1 MSSKKSS
8 YLDSIHILF
17 KVKSTGDYTVGTA
30 GMISLPKLPLENL
43 VLLDKIQSLM
53 DSKAEIKIRLEN
65 LNGKRQVLVAT
76 IHEFSKKPTGRSE
89 MEKLR
94 TQMDASGEI
103 SNKIDE
109 EEKKRADE
117 QAKKMAE
124 EEAKKKAEEQA
135 KKKANEQAKK
145 KAEEETKKK
154 AEEQAK
160 KKAEEQ
166 AKKKA
171 EEQEKKEAE
180 EQAKKEAEEASL
192 KKKADTVKNNSH
204 MPVAKKRLTY
214 YNEDLNEESDAGT
227 QKDLFEESSDES
239 DHENSTDGSNVAD
252 RQNIDDDEDSL
263 YHKPSSGVSESNT
276 LASLSSSTIL
286 TALENTAE
294 ENCGSVLVNN
304 HSTPSRHQQMLD
316 MKNRI
321 SDLESE
327 NGFLYHKVDEKD
339 EEIESLKADILQL
352 QSKNPDNL
360 VERITAVLSAVNGST
375 RVSVNE
381 DNTAATHNVSRH
393 STSREHVMVQLV
405 QGHNLRIEKSD
416 LKCAI
421 TIGRLSSGNLHLMVN
436 KIMESIY
443 TRVFMSNHTLT
454 GMAPRA
460 KKVGNT
466 PPTPVKPGLP
476 REDVLAITRKF
487 FFAWKVYHNQVIKP
501 KDVRV
506 AIRSKLSTE
515 TRAILAIN
523 TTDLE
528 PGVNTIDEA
537 NEDSAN

>member
-53 DSKAEIKIRLEN
+53 DSKDEIKIRLEN

-117 QAKKMAE
+117 QVKKKAE

-145 KAEEETKKK
+145 RAEEVT
-154 AEEQAK
+154 K

-180 EQAKKEAEEASL
+180 QQAKKEAEEASL

-214 YNEDLNEESDAGT
+214 YNEDVEQSHSLSSSSQLNEESDADT
-227 QKDLFEESSDES
+227 QKDLFEESS
-239 DHENSTDGSNVAD
+239 G
-252 RQNIDDDEDSL
+252 
-263 YHKPSSGVSESNT
+263 
-276 LASLSSSTIL
+276 
-286 TALENTAE
+286 
-294 ENCGSVLVNN
+294 
-304 HSTPSRHQQMLD
+304 
-316 MKNRI
+316 
-321 SDLESE
+321 
-327 NGFLYHKVDEKD
+327 
-339 EEIESLKADILQL
+339 
-352 QSKNPDNL
+352 
-360 VERITAVLSAVNGST
+360 
-375 RVSVNE
+375 
-381 DNTAATHNVSRH
+381 
-393 STSREHVMVQLV
+393 
-405 QGHNLRIEKSD
+405 
-416 LKCAI
+416 
-421 TIGRLSSGNLHLMVN
+421 
-436 KIMESIY
+436 
-443 TRVFMSNHTLT
+443 
-454 GMAPRA
+454 
-460 KKVGNT
+460 
-466 PPTPVKPGLP
+466 
-476 REDVLAITRKF
+476 
-487 FFAWKVYHNQVIKP
+487 
-501 KDVRV
+501 
-506 AIRSKLSTE
+506 
-515 TRAILAIN
+515 
-523 TTDLE
+523 
-528 PGVNTIDEA
+528 
-537 NEDSAN
+537 

>member
-1 MSSKKSS
+1 MSSE
-8 YLDSIHILF
+8 
-17 KVKSTGDYTVGTA
+17 
-30 GMISLPKLPLENL
+30 ISPF
-43 VLLDKIQSLM
+43 S
-53 DSKAEIKIRLEN
+53 
-65 LNGKRQVLVAT
+65 AT
-76 IHEFSKKPTGRSE
+76 I
-89 MEKLR
+89 KLD
-94 TQMDASGEI
+94 Q
-103 SNKIDE
+103 
-109 EEKKRADE
+109 
-117 QAKKMAE
+117 
-124 EEAKKKAEEQA
+124 
-135 KKKANEQAKK
+135 
-145 KAEEETKKK
+145 
-154 AEEQAK
+154 
-160 KKAEEQ
+160 
-166 AKKKA
+166 
-171 EEQEKKEAE
+171 
-180 EQAKKEAEEASL
+180 
-192 KKKADTVKNNSH
+192 
-204 MPVAKKRLTY
+204 
-214 YNEDLNEESDAGT
+214 LNEESDADT

-360 VERITAVLSAVNGST
+360 VERITAALSGVNGTT

-416 LKCAI
+416 LKFAI

-466 PPTPVKPGLP
+466 PPTPVKPDFP
-476 REDVLAITRKF
+476 REDVLAITLF
-487 FFAWKVYHNQVIKP
+487 MIQAWKVYHNQVIKP
-501 KDVRV
+501 KDERV

-515 TRAILAIN
+515 SRAILAIN

>member
-43 VLLDKIQSLM
+43 VLLDKIHSLM

-103 SNKIDE
+103 SNKIE
-109 EEKKRADE
+109 KEEKKRADE
-117 QAKKMAE
+117 QAKKKAE
-124 EEAKKKAEEQA
+124 EEAKKKVEEQA
-135 KKKANEQAKK
+135 KKKANEQTKK

-166 AKKKA
+166 KKK
-171 EEQEKKEAE
+171 EDE

-214 YNEDLNEESDAGT
+214 YNEDLNEESDADT

-327 NGFLYHKVDEKD
+327 NGFLYPKVDEKD

-360 VERITAVLSAVNGST
+360 VERITAALSGVNGTT

-416 LKCAI
+416 LKFAI

-466 PPTPVKPGLP
+466 PPTPVKPDFP

-487 FFAWKVYHNQVIKP
+487 FLVYHNQVIKP
-501 KDVRV
+501 KDERV
-506 AIRSKLSTE
+506 AIRSKWSTE
-515 TRAILAIN
+515 SRAILAIN

-537 NEDSAN
+537 NENSAN